1 MEIRALEQSDIKS
14 FLEFYQKLANE
25 NDYIKITPEEMSS
38 KFEKEEHK
46 IVQKHNYKQIFI
58 AIDDNEIVGY
68 IALKRLHFARLRHI
82 AKFDLGVLEDYQEDE
97 NVGAMLVKY
106 AQDWAKE
113 NKIKRLEVFVI
124 DEDENLK
131 DLLKDLDFEKE
142 GKRKQTIMIENNYF
156 DEVIM
161 IKEI

>member
-46 IVQKHNYKQIFI
+46 IVQKYNYKQIFI

-106 AQDWAKE
+106 AQEWAKE
-113 NKIKRLEVFVI
+113 NKIKRLEIFVI

-142 GKRKQTIMIENNYF
+142 GKRKQTIMIENKYF

>member
-106 AQDWAKE
+106 AQEWAKE
-113 NKIKRLEVFVI
+113 NKIKRLEIFVI

-142 GKRKQTIMIENNYF
+142 GKRKQTIMIENKYF

>member
-142 GKRKQTIMIENNYF
+142 GKRKQTIMIENKYF

>member
-14 FLEFYQKLANE
+14 FLDFYQKLATE
-25 NDYIKITPEEMSS
+25 NDYIKVTPEEMSS

-68 IALKRLHFARLRHI
+68 LALKRLHFARLRHV

-142 GKRKQTIMIENNYF
+142 GKRKQTIMIENKYY

>member
-106 AQDWAKE
+106 AQEWAKE
-113 NKIKRLEVFVI
+113 NKIKRLEIFVI
-124 DEDENLK
+124 DEDENLN

-142 GKRKQTIMIENNYF
+142 GKRKQTIMIENKYF

>member
-1 MEIRALEQSDIKS
+1 
-14 FLEFYQKLANE
+14 
-25 NDYIKITPEEMSS
+25 MSS

-106 AQDWAKE
+106 AQEWAKE
-113 NKIKRLEVFVI
+113 NKIKRLEIFVI

-142 GKRKQTIMIENNYF
+142 GKRKQTIMIENKYF